1 MMSRT
6 FIVNYG
12 VGNVGSLQNM
22 YRKATGQIPELIET
36 LNPIKPEDRILLPG
50 VGNFGFAMRQLEN
63 LQLVEPLKEL
73 AASNEVYLL
82 GICLG
87 AQLLLDRSEEADE
100 RGLGIISGSCVRF
113 LKSELP
119 AHLRIPHMGW
129 SEIKA
134 SQHTLA
140 RGILPDSRFYFVH
153 SYKMQPEDHNDV
165 LFTAEHGSEFCAGI
179 VRNRTVGVQFHPEKS
194 HRYGMEFLRSFA
206 AWNE

>member
-1 MMSRT
+1 MSKAQ
-6 FIVNYG
+6 ILNYG

-22 YRKATGQIPELIET
+22 YRKATGQVPELTDT
-36 LNPIKPEDRILLPG
+36 LSLIRSGDRILLPG
-50 VGNFGFAMRQLEN
+50 VGNFGFAMRQLER
-63 LQLVEPLKEL
+63 LKLVEPLKEI
-73 AASNEVYLL
+73 AASGEVYLL

-87 AQLLLDRSEEADE
+87 AQLLLDRSEEAE
-100 RGLGIISGSCVRF
+100 EIGLGIIPGRCVRF
-113 LKSELP
+113 QKSELP
-119 AHLRIPHMGW
+119 VHLRIPHMGW